1 VPAQAEAHRARL
13 HLRFADVSRDL
24 VARGAPQ
31 LSGGAG
37 TVAGFGRYALP
48 DVTYPGMVAERDSH
62 VDGVLYLDVEA
73 GDLPALDRF
82 EATNT
87 AGKRWK

>member
-1 VPAQAEAHRARL
+1 VHVFTCGSLMFPEIWSRVVRRSYRAVPAR
-13 HLRFADVSRDL
+13 
-24 VARGAPQ
+24 
-31 LSGGAG
+31 
-37 TVAGFGRYALP
+37 VAGFGRYALP